1 MSIQSALIFLG
12 LFTIAALS
20 CAVLGMIYLSFRIRA
35 AERRE
40 RAIPPGPR
48 SLNPELWDGKN
59 ALDRAEEASKGV
71 KA

>member
-1 MSIQSALIFLG
+1 MTLTSALFALG

-20 CAVLGMIYLSFRIRA
+20 LAMLGMIYLSIRLRA

-48 SLNPELWDGKN
+48 SLNPELWDGKA
-59 ALDRAEEASKGV
+59 ALDRAEAASREV
-71 KA
+71 VQ